1 MPLTTAQLKALHE
14 KAVSEMT
21 GDIIFDGIVTVQAQ
35 PALILVLRFN
45 AFTGQLEDGYL
56 ANRQTML
63 LIGKPMKPAEAL
75 AYLIANPETRCDP
88 IKV

>member
-1 MPLTTAQLKALHE
+1 MTITSPNDERFAS
-14 KAVSEMT
+14 AVL
-21 GDIIFDGIVTVQAQ
+21 GYRQDRAAQAQ
-35 PALILVLRFN
+35 PALVLVLRFN

-63 LIGKPMKPAEAL
+63 LIGKPMKRAEAL